1 MPTVLSLLCDQP
13 KETTI
18 ITSVPSTSPLPV
30 DAATARDITGNI
42 WLSRSDAAA
51 YLGLSAKTLAQH
63 LHDGPTYSKFFGS
76 VKYRLSD
83 LDNWAHQQR
92 VRR

>member
-1 MPTVLSLLCDQP
+1 MHLYRHQP
-13 KETTI
+13 KGTTI
-18 ITSVPSTSPLPV
+18 NTPTPATAPLPV
-30 DAATARDITGNI
+30 DVATARDITGNI
-42 WLSRSDAAA
+42 WLSRNDAAA

-83 LDNWAHQQR
+83 LDNWARQQQ